1 MSLNAF
7 SVHAHFYQPPRE
19 DPLTGEIPLEK
30 GASPFPNWNERIHA
44 ECYQPNA
51 ALGNF
56 ARISF
61 NVGPT
66 LFTWMQT
73 HHPDTLRQIV
83 DQDRTNLEHF
93 GAGNALAQAYNHT
106 ILPLAGYQDK
116 RTQVYWGL
124 AEFEHRFGHKAQG
137 IWLPETAVDYET
149 LEVLD
154 QLGVKFTILA
164 PWQADQRELDP
175 TEPYTVPLSQGRKI
189 TVFFYQRDLS
199 GRVSFDA
206 DATTN
211 ADHFA
216 WSLLR
221 WYYNSEKTRRG
232 EPQLLMIASDG
243 ELYGHHKNHRDYFL
257 ARLVDG
263 ASEAAGL
270 YPTYPALW
278 LKDHPVRRST
288 GILERS
294 SWSCHHGVT
303 RWSGAC
309 ACTPGKADWKAR
321 LRQAFDRLASEL
333 DGLYREA
340 LSPLVSDPWL
350 LRQRYIHVLLGEVA
364 LPALLGEQTEH
375 TLTHAQVRRVSLLL
389 EAQRERQ
396 RMFTSCG
403 WFFEDF
409 DRIEPRN
416 CVAYAAQAVRLTRQA
431 TGVDLAPEIIKDLG
445 QVVSPRS
452 GLSAAQV
459 FASYLA
465 IP

>member
-1 MSLNAF
+1 MSLNSF
-7 SVHAHFYQPPRE
+7 CVHAHFYQPPRE

-30 GASPFPNWNERIHA
+30 GSYPYPNWNERIHA
-44 ECYQPNA
+44 ECYRPNA
-51 ALGNF
+51 ALGNY

-66 LFTWMQT
+66 LFTWMQA
-73 HHPDTLRQIV
+73 HHPDTLRQIIA
-83 DQDRTNLEHF
+83 QDRVNLERY

-116 RTQVYWGL
+116 LTQVYWGL
-124 AEFEHRFGHKAQG
+124 AEFEHRFGHRAQG
-137 IWLPETAVDYET
+137 LWLPETAVDYET
-149 LEVLD
+149 LEVLAD
-154 QLGVKFTILA
+154 LGVEFTILA
-164 PWQADQRELDP
+164 PWQADRRDIDP

-206 DATTN
+206 EATTN

-221 WYYNSEKTRRG
+221 PYYNPEKARRG
-232 EPQLLMIASDG
+232 VPQLLVIASDG
-243 ELYGHHKNHRDYFL
+243 ELYGHHKNQRDYFL

-270 YPTYPALW
+270 RPTYPALW
-278 LKDHPVRRST
+278 LKDHPVRQSV
-288 GILERS
+288 GILEHS

-309 ACTPGKADWKAR
+309 ACTPGRADWKR
-321 LRQAFDRLASEL
+321 LLRQAFDRLASEL
-333 DGLYREA
+333 DGLYLEA
-340 LSPLVSDPWL
+340 LNPLARDPWL
-350 LRQRYIHVLLGEVA
+350 LRQRYIHVLLGEA
-364 LPALLGEQTEH
+364 SLPALLGEQTGRS
-375 TLTHAQVRRVSLLL
+375 LTHQQVQRVSLLL
-389 EAQRERQ
+389 EAQRQRQ

-416 CVAYAAQAVRLTRQA
+416 CVAYAAQAVRLARQA
-431 TGVDLAPEIIKDLG
+431 TGVDLAPGTIKDLS
-445 QVVSPRS
+445 QVISPSS

-459 FASYLA
+459 FARYLA
-465 IP
+465 NP